1 MFLILSVKNLRYESY
16 HTISIYISFLIVLLF
31 KARRKISILGKG
43 ELESQM
49 IEAYKEGLR
58 ELEKVMLFMLHEN
71 LIAEL
76 LYPQSEWASKA
87 ILMSAYAFY
96 SQNYYER
103 SVTELRDSYLNTQSI
118 KI

>member
-1 MFLILSVKNLRYESY
+1 LSCSSKQEE
-16 HTISIYISFLIVLLF
+16 
-31 KARRKISILGKG
+31 KISILGKG

-58 ELEKVMLFMLHEN
+58 ELEKGDVIYAARKFNE
-71 LIAEL
+71 AEL

-103 SVTELRDSYLNTQSI
+103 SVTELERFISKYP
-118 KI
+118 